1 MKTLPGM
8 SKDGQ
13 IEFYKD
19 ENSIKIME
27 NGKVKDFTE
36 ISLSTLDLLKNKI
49 KEDKEIELIL
59 HDLYPTSE
67 IRRIEQFVSCRFGG
81 LDFQADII
89 DNEIQDGEWHE
100 CSFRNQC
107 PYNGKLCK
115 LPKASNGKRLTEV
128 EVNLIKETSTE
139 KTNEHIA
146 EFLGVCLGTF
156 HLLKKNLYQKL
167 QVQTKQ
173 AVAIFGFMNNII

>member
-8 SKDGQ
+8 SQDNK

-19 ENSIKIME
+19 VDSIKIIE
-27 NGKVKDFTE
+27 NGKVKDFAE
-36 ISLSTLDLLKNKI
+36 IRLKTLDLLKNKI
-49 KEDKEIELIL
+49 KEEKEVELIL
-59 HDLYPTSE
+59 HDLHPTSE

-81 LDFQADII
+81 LDFQADIVE
-89 DNEIQDGEWHE
+89 NEVQDGEWHD
-100 CSFRNQC
+100 CNFRSKC
-107 PYNGKLCK
+107 PYSGTLCK
-115 LPKASNGKRLTEV
+115 LPKATNGKRLTAI

-139 KTNEHIA
+139 KTNDHIA
-146 EFLGVCLGTF
+146 EILGVCLGTF